1 MICNET
7 DIYKDC
13 KEEPSLIFNLIKQE
27 EYDIVEKLIN
37 DNIVNVNTVD
47 KVGNSVLVRLL
58 KAKQYDLLI
67 SLMKKR
73 NWDVNYQNEDGNTFG
88 HILACDNSLGAIK
101 VVEQL
106 THKKNYLPN
115 IKNKNGDT
123 ALDLALNNNYL
134 CTAFKIL
141 EDKRFNNID
150 IPSFKNL
157 FNACIK
163 NTLYGKYSKITN
175 LEIIVENMEKKELAP
190 TMKDLVDH
198 IQNSMDDIKKDIL
211 NNHFG
216 LLESIINSHLVM
228 QY

>member
-1 MICNET
+1 MNYNVNSI
-7 DIYKDC
+7 
-13 KEEPSLIFNLIKQE
+13 KEEPSQIFDLIKHE
-27 EYDIVEKLIN
+27 KYELVEKLLT

-67 SLMKKR
+67 PLMKKR

-106 THKKNYLPN
+106 TNKKNYLPN
-115 IKNKNGDT
+115 IKNKNGYT

-141 EDKRFNNID
+141 EDRRFNDID
-150 IPSFKNL
+150 ISSFKNL
-157 FNACIK
+157 FNICIK

-175 LEIIVENMEKKELAP
+175 LEIIVENMEKKELTP
-190 TMKDLVDH
+190 KMKDLIDY
-198 IQNSMDDIKKDIL
+198 IKNNIEDIKRDIL
-211 NNHFG
+211 NNHLG
-216 LLESIINSHLVM
+216 LLESIINSYLVM